1 MTEAFVIVKYNFEA
15 TGPNEL
21 SIRKNQRLRLIDDS
35 RDWWKVQ
42 DENNATGFV
51 PSNYVKREKGPDSE
65 DTMLINKHSNFKSLI
80 EDKNSNHNSTSSRS
94 SSDPS
99 NLIKTSGKFI
109 DKNNLVSPM
118 ITVDS
123 YRISYGI
130 ALYPYE
136 PQRDDE
142 LKLSKND
149 FVEILEKSQDGWWKG
164 RCGNAIGWFPSNYID
179 EQERIPNV
187 GGPEKIL
194 EIVEALYNFTA
205 QNEEELSFEKGE
217 LLEILDH
224 PEHDPEWWLARN
236 SRNKTGLVPINY
248 IKVKEAYPKGSLFNF
263 SGLEHKL
270 LTQIKNDTSIKFTN
284 LSYYY
289 GKISR
294 EVAEGHL
301 NSRGVEGDFLVR
313 DSESNPGDYSIS
325 LKGNKRNKHFWIQFD
340 KTSNTYKIGQRT
352 FLSMELLIE
361 HYKSHPIFSSE
372 TTNEKLFLVKPL
384 PKEI

>member
-1 MTEAFVIVKYNFEA
+1 MTENFVIVKYNFEA

-35 RDWWKVQ
+35 KDWWKVQ

-51 PSNYVKREKGPDSE
+51 PSNYVRREKGNNSDDILMSKNS
-65 DTMLINKHSNFKSLI
+65 TLRGLI
-80 EDKNSNHNSTSSRS
+80 EDKNSNHSSTSIKS
-94 SSDPS
+94 SNDS
-99 NLIKTSGKFI
+99 NNLLQHSGKYI
-109 DKNNLVSPM
+109 EKNNILSSM

-123 YRISYGI
+123 CKISCGI

-149 FVEILEKSQDGWWKG
+149 YVEILEKSQDGWWKG

-179 EQERIPNV
+179 EQERIPTISGN
-187 GGPEKIL
+187 EKIL
-194 EIVEALYNFTA
+194 EIVEALYNFNA
-205 QNEEELSFEKGE
+205 QNEEELSFDKGE

-270 LTQIKNDTSIKFTN
+270 LNQIKSDTLLKSGN

-294 EVAEGHL
+294 EVAENHL

-325 LKGNKRNKHFWIQFD
+325 LKGNKRNKHFWIQVD
-340 KTSNTYKIGQRT
+340 KLSNTYKIGQRT

-361 HYKSHPIFSSE
+361 HYKLHPIFSSE
-372 TTNEKLFLVKPL
+372 TTNEKLFLIKPL

>member
-1 MTEAFVIVKYNFEA
+1 MTESFVIVKYNFEA

-21 SIRKNQRLRLIDDS
+21 SIKKNQRLRLLDDS
-35 RDWWKVQ
+35 KEWWKVQ

-51 PSNYVKREKGPDSE
+51 PSNYVRREKGTIAD
-65 DTMLINKHSNFKSLI
+65 DNLLMNKNSNFGSLMD
-80 EDKNSNHNSTSSRS
+80 DKNSNHSSTSMKS
-94 SSDPS
+94 SSDS
-99 NLIKTSGKFI
+99 NNLLQNSGRYI
-109 DKNNLVSPM
+109 EKNNLLSPM
-118 ITVDS
+118 ITVEGTRLS
-123 YRISYGI
+123 CGI

-142 LKLSKND
+142 LKLNKND

-164 RCGNAIGWFPSNYID
+164 RCGNLIGWFPSNYIE
-179 EQERIPNV
+179 EQQIIPTISEN
-187 GGPEKIL
+187 EKIL
-194 EIVEALYNFTA
+194 EIVEALYNFNA
-205 QNEEELSFEKGE
+205 QNDEELSFDKGE

-270 LTQIKNDTSIKFTN
+270 LNQTKHDTSSKFGN
-284 LSYYY
+284 HSYYY

-294 EVAEGHL
+294 EIAENHL

-325 LKGNKRNKHFWIQFD
+325 LKGNKRNKHFWIQVD
-340 KTSNTYKIGQRT
+340 KHSNIYKIGQRT
-352 FLSMELLIE
+352 FPSLELLIE
-361 HYKSHPIFSSE
+361 HYKLHPIFSSDS
-372 TTNEKLFLVKPL
+372 TNEKLFLIKPL
-384 PKEI
+384 PKET